1 MDDDFQVT
9 IEVESLLKLKSSSEV
24 DFFDTV
30 KFQEGVGKLPAWC
43 VSGIDPSEVVE
54 TERNVFEVQKKM
66 EKFKKKP
73 SSFDEFLFFEPKTD
87 KTSQIDENPEKGQ
100 KEEAAVNRENPENPE
115 NLQAPKNSEIPEKAD
130 SIDDL
135 EDWLDDVL

>member
-1 MDDDFQVT
+1 MDDDFQIT
-9 IEVESLLKLKSSSEV
+9 IEVESLLKLKSSDEV

-54 TERNVFEVQKKM
+54 TEKNVFEVQKKM

-73 SSFDEFLFFEPKTD
+73 SSFDEFLFFEPKPH
-87 KTSQIDENPEKGQ
+87 KTSQIGGGIRLIISLLVINSPPDYEKIC
-100 KEEAAVNRENPENPE
+100 KF
-115 NLQAPKNSEIPEKAD
+115 EKSAIF
-130 SIDDL
+130 S
-135 EDWLDDVL
+135 V